1 MQKYL
6 TVDRLA
12 FGVWPT
18 QFNPPASKDFV
29 TSRMDAFEKYGEKHA
44 FTSSYAVRRTIGKI
58 RYIYNIHL
66 YISQS
71 LAVTL

>member
-12 FGVWPT
+12 FGMWPT

-44 FTSSYAVRRTIGKI
+44 FTSSYAVRRT
-58 RYIYNIHL
+58 
-66 YISQS
+66 
-71 LAVTL
+71 TLMIKF